1 MTTRDPARQRILRHR
16 HKRERQALIFGGLI
30 AGLAVAAFI
39 ASAIFTGTINP
50 PFARGFSSDAPKVA
64 TDAPVPCPPKG
75 AKPMAYKDVQ
85 VNVLNA
91 TKTAG
96 LAGATATNL
105 TARGFTVLGTGNYP
119 STVPD
124 SVRIMFGANGLVAA
138 YTVSAQFDK
147 PSLVLDARTDATVDI
162 AVGDL
167 FTSLLAPDKVT
178 VTPGSPLA
186 AYAGCVPIAS
196 ITPAPA
202 PSADTNSGADGA
214 TAPATGAAS

>member
-16 HKRERQALIFGGLI
+16 HKRERQAVIFGGLI
-30 AGLAVAAFI
+30 AGLAVSAFLAA
-39 ASAIFTGTINP
+39 AIYSGTITP

-64 TDAPVPCPPKG
+64 IDSPVPCPPKDT
-75 AKPMAYKDVQ
+75 KPLAYKDVQ

-91 TKTAG
+91 TKTSG

-119 STVPD
+119 TAVPD
-124 SVRIMFGANGLVAA
+124 SARIMFGANGLVAA
-138 YTVSAQFDK
+138 YTVAAQFDK

-178 VTPGSPLA
+178 VSPDAPLQ

-202 PSADTNSGADGA
+202 PTANTNAGGDGA
-214 TAPATGAAS
+214 NTPATPAG